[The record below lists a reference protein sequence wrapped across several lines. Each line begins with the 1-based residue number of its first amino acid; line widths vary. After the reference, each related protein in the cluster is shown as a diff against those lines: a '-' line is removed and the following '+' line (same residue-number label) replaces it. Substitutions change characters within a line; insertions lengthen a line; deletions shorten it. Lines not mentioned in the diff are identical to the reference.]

1 MSVSVWL
8 QAAGRV
14 EPGAGEAE
22 PEHRPPVETHRL
34 HPGPAGR
41 PAGGRGPLGQAAQT
55 AGAPPP
61 HHVVLCYMIALA
73 SLLDC
78 LSHIL
83 WFMKKYA
90 TVK

>member
-1 MSVSVWL
+1 MCLCGCRQQDAWSREQVKLNQSTDPLWRHTGFILAQLDGL
-8 QAAGRV
+8 QAGVAHW
-14 EPGAGEAE
+14 AKQ
-22 PEHRPPVETHRL
+22 HRQQV
-34 HPGPAGR
+34 
-41 PAGGRGPLGQAAQT
+41 
-55 AGAPPP
+55 PPP
-61 HHVVLCYMIALA
+61 HHVVLCYMVALA